1 MCIVHSADI
10 SICPRFFMCHSF
22 PFLIFTAPAFPLCS
36 IELILSSSSFRC
48 TSFSAMQ
55 SVLFL
60 SMQKIVILPQCN
72 ELRCC
77 SLLSILFALAQTLQ
91 TDQSSVPYLFFHLLC
106 EAAPSVTKGE
116 LSPVEKRFS
125 STEAQAAER
134 LLRSLYSFSVM

>member
-1 MCIVHSADI
+1 MCIIHSADI
-10 SICPRFFMCHSF
+10 SKCPRFFMCHSF

-55 SVLFL
+55 SALFW
-60 SMQKIVILPQCN
+60 SMQKSVILPQCN
-72 ELRCC
+72 DLRCC
-77 SLLSILFALAQTLQ
+77 RLLLILFTLVQTLQ
-91 TDQSSVPYLFFHLLC
+91 TGQSSVPHLFFHLLC

-116 LSPVEKRFS
+116 LLPVEKRFS

>member
-1 MCIVHSADI
+1 MCIIHSADI
-10 SICPRFFMCHSF
+10 LKCPRFFMCHSF
-22 PFLIFTAPAFPLCS
+22 PFLIFTIPAFPLCS
-36 IELILSSSSFRC
+36 IELILSSSFRY

-55 SVLFL
+55 SALFW

-77 SLLSILFALAQTLQ
+77 RLHSILFALVQILLTG
-91 TDQSSVPYLFFHLLC
+91 QSSVPYLFFHLLC

-116 LSPVEKRFS
+116 LLPVEKRFS